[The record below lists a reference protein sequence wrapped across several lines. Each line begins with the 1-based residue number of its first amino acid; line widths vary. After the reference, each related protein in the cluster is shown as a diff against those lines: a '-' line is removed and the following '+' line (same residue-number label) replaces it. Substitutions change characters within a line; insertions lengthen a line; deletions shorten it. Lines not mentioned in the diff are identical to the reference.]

1 MRGFV
6 EREVLFKMTKG
17 MVCNVLF
24 ICLIMLVFEF
34 CSEWDGGMEEEED
47 YEVFVEAEDIFCT
60 EVVLRV
66 GLPDSGVAQ
75 DFNLVRDDSVVGV
88 YCSSDNDTV
97 IIDGGLMPD
106 RDYEYRVDLVDGGR
120 VRVSSESVVVHTLDT
135 TSHEIQWYIDTLGIG
150 GGYVNDV
157 WIVNENDIYVVGMF
171 RLPDPDSSWNGTGY
185 EEFNAAHWN
194 GEEWELLGIYSNTLD
209 LYSIWYFDEDN
220 IWVTDYCSPIHWD
233 SKEWKLYHL
242 QNMGLDV
249 CAGFGVWASS
259 SDDIYF
265 VGRKGSIVHYDG
277 KDFKKMES
285 GTDIHLRG
293 IWGLDKEH
301 IWVVGTSRDH
311 SRSIVLQKE
320 GNGWKSI
327 YYTQPHDGKPGGSYF
342 DVWTDRP
349 TRLYFNGLTGRGLM
363 DLATGKVE
371 KIDEPGQW
379 AGLSIMGTECND
391 IFAVGQGSEVLHFN
405 GKSWHLYRQFQ
416 ELYSTYVEW
425 RCVYV
430 TKNVVVVGG
439 IYPTLQWLPIVLRGY
454 R

>member
-1 MRGFV
+1 MGMRGFV

-47 YEVFVEAEDIFCT
+47 YEVFVGVEDVFCT

-66 GLPDSGVAQ
+66 GLPDSGVVQ

-97 IIDGGLMPD
+97 IIDGGLIPD
-106 RDYEYRVDLVDGGR
+106 RDYEYRVDLVEGGR
-120 VRVSSESVVVHTLDT
+120 VRASSGSVVVHTLDT

-194 GEEWELLGIYSNTLD
+194 GERWEYMRFERGAPLV
-209 LYSIWYFDEDN
+209 SIWYFDNND
-220 IWVTDYCSPIHWD
+220 IWASGGVPIHWNG
-233 SKEWKLYHL
+233 KEWNFYHL
-242 QNMGLDV
+242 WDMGILDQDD
-249 CAGFGVWASS
+249 GGVDHIWASS
-259 SDDIYF
+259 PDDIYF
-265 VGRKGSIVHYDG
+265 AGRKGSIVHYDG
-277 KDFKKMES
+277 NNFTKMES

-301 IWVVGTSRDH
+301 IWVVGTTNNWERGIIL
-311 SRSIVLQKE
+311 RKNKE
-320 GNGWKSI
+320 KWETV
-327 YYTQPHDGKPGGSYF
+327 YYTEPGDKKIGRFYSL
-342 DVWTDRP
+342 WTDRES
-349 TRLYFNGLTGRGLM
+349 LIYLNGVSGRCIYNFLL
-363 DLATGKVE
+363 DTLIV
-371 KIDEPGQW
+371 
-379 AGLSIMGTECND
+379 
-391 IFAVGQGSEVLHFN
+391 QG
-405 GKSWHLYRQFQ
+405 
-416 ELYSTYVEW
+416 
-425 RCVYV
+425 
-430 TKNVVVVGG
+430 
-439 IYPTLQWLPIVLRGY
+439 
-454 R
+454 